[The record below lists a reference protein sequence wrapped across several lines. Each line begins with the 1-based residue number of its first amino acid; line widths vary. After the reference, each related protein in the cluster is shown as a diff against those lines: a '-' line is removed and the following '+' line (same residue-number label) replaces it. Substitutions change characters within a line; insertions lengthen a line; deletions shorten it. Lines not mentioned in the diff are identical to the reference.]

1 MAKSDLF
8 VDSEAYYEQM
18 GPITS
23 SNGSLDIALSNV
35 HTFVGD
41 VLFRPSMHENWPRE
55 RKLTQSCWCLH

>member
-35 HTFVGD
+35 HTKSPQWRTFQNVD
-41 VLFRPSMHENWPRE
+41 APELASR
-55 RKLTQSCWCLH
+55 

>member
-35 HTFVGD
+35 HTKS
-41 VLFRPSMHENWPRE
+41 P
-55 RKLTQSCWCLH
+55 Q